1 MNVTHE
7 HTYNTVPGVQRTL
20 GTRLGFGLPPRRS
33 PLGVEPSKIDPVM
46 TKTKNWSFCYFIR
59 QKILSP
65 LPFPN
70 IITTPCSATHTI
82 SVRPGQIRESA
93 PPGNTIYDSSVVKV
107 LSFIV
112 EKDGAALREMRL
124 AIQAWMSAWIAPS
137 LHHLFIA
144 CCARTVLFCARAL
157 FIYLF
162 IYITDVYV

>member
-1 MNVTHE
+1 M
-7 HTYNTVPGVQRTL
+7 
-20 GTRLGFGLPPRRS
+20 PPRRS
-33 PLGVEPSKIDPVM
+33 PLGVEPSKIDPVE
-46 TKTKNWSFCYFIR
+46 TKNWSFCYFIR

-70 IITTPCSATHTI
+70 IIATPCSATHTI

-93 PPGNTIYDSSVVKV
+93 PPGNTINHSSVVMV
-107 LSFIV
+107 LSYRRKRWCSPAGDEISNPGLNVGLNCTIV
-112 EKDGAALREMRL
+112 
-124 AIQAWMSAWIAPS
+124 S

-162 IYITDVYV
+162 IYLFI